1 MTFAEAA
8 RQSEGYGNGFYIKE
22 YIESYIAQ
30 NCQSDYTF
38 LSEFKTEELLSFL
51 SSTISNS
58 GLLNDININELL
70 EVGNY
75 ESYFKKKYG
84 IDNCDKNTLFATDKF
99 ITFLD
104 GLTKGVKNKQAFI
117 WAMNEYLT
125 NEDKAAV
132 HTILHRQ

>member
-8 RQSEGYGNGFYIKE
+8 KQSEGYGNGFYIKE

-30 NCQSDYTF
+30 NCQSDYEF
-38 LSEFKTEELLSFL
+38 LTEFNTADLIYSIGGIV
-51 SSTISNS
+51 TNS
-58 GLLNDININELL
+58 GLSNDININELL

-132 HTILHRQ
+132 HTILHR